1 MLKKKLYR
9 DLRQNMS
16 QFIVIF
22 VMVMLAVL
30 AFSGVHA
37 YMDGMRVSSE
47 EIYSEYNLADMWLTG
62 EGFSQ
67 EEIEKVRANENVN
80 AADRRLTFQGN
91 LEGRDD
97 VTLEMNFLE
106 SNDVCRMYVFDGEAF
121 DPDNTDGV
129 WVDKEFAAANGYAVG
144 DQLTL
149 RYTTYKIDV
158 KIAGLVET
166 PDHAYSIKDA
176 TQIFPDHKTYGY
188 VYLEH

>member
-67 EEIEKVRANENVN
+67 EEIADYIGLGKQRARDYTKRLQEKGILEASSRRPLRLVLTNSAMAELGLD
-80 AADRRLTFQGN
+80 AA
-91 LEGRDD
+91 
-97 VTLEMNFLE
+97 
-106 SNDVCRMYVFDGEAF
+106 
-121 DPDNTDGV
+121 
-129 WVDKEFAAANGYAVG
+129 K
-144 DQLTL
+144 
-149 RYTTYKIDV
+149 
-158 KIAGLVET
+158 
-166 PDHAYSIKDA
+166 
-176 TQIFPDHKTYGY
+176 
-188 VYLEH
+188 

>member
-47 EIYSEYNLADMWLTG
+47 EIYDEYNLADMWLSG
-62 EGFSQ
+62 EGFSK
-67 EEIEKVRANENVN
+67 EDMEKVRANENVS

-106 SNDVCRMYVFDGEAF
+106 SNDVCRMYVFDGSAF
-121 DPDNTDGV
+121 DLENAEGI
-129 WVDKEFAAANGYAVG
+129 WVDKEFAEANGYAVG
-144 DQLTL
+144 DQMTV
-149 RYTTYKIDV
+149 RYTSYKIDV

-166 PDHAYSIKDA
+166 PENA
-176 TQIFPDHKTYGY
+176 
-188 VYLEH
+188 

>member
-106 SNDVCRMYVFDGEAF
+106 SNDVCRMYVFD
-121 DPDNTDGV
+121 
-129 WVDKEFAAANGYAVG
+129 
-144 DQLTL
+144 
-149 RYTTYKIDV
+149 
-158 KIAGLVET
+158 
-166 PDHAYSIKDA
+166 
-176 TQIFPDHKTYGY
+176 
-188 VYLEH
+188 